1 MAGHTCLRGRL
12 TLILM
17 ISVLASGSSCEPLQL
32 PGAESGP
39 EPESSS
45 SSISHGAQLRTS
57 DVGYTV
63 STGSL
68 RASGPMTT
76 SRDGQVIEGR
86 DFYVEGR
93 DNFALVIS
101 HDNVVVRNNRFRFPD
116 GGQGIEVKSGTR
128 GVTIEHNE
136 FDAVRLSC
144 DRSGHT
150 SSNNN
155 VGQRAMSYSGDH
167 GVIRR
172 NRIKFVRS
180 VLALRG
186 DHNLVVENYVDRL
199 ATQSES
205 CADGSL
211 HGTSVSQ
218 NGGQTGNQVLRNRV
232 VAGASGAIQ
241 HYSHRGPVRGSTV
254 DSNLIVGDGGGFGIY
269 GGRTHTDRGHYRNN
283 RDIKINN
290 NLFTGRFRHPNV
302 RGEGT
307 NAAVDLDRPGNTFQN
322 NRWLNNNPHGNE
334 LPARCGVSQDA
345 CH

>member
-1 MAGHTCLRGRL
+1 MAGHTCLRERL
-12 TLILM
+12 TLLLV

-32 PGAESGP
+32 PATES
-39 EPESSS
+39 ESDPESSS
-45 SSISHGAQLRTS
+45 SSVSHGAQLRTS

-63 STGSL
+63 STDSL
-68 RASGPMTT
+68 RPSGRMTT
-76 SRDGQVIEGR
+76 SHDGQVIEGR

-101 HDNVVVRNNRFRFPD
+101 HDDVVVRNNRFRFPD

-144 DRSGHT
+144 VRSGHT

-155 VGQRAMSYSGDH
+155 VGQRAMWFGGDD

-180 VLALRG
+180 ALALRG
-186 DHNLVVENYVDRL
+186 SHNLVVENYVDRL

-211 HGTSVSQ
+211 HGTSVAQ

-232 VAGASGAIQ
+232 VAGSSGGIM
-241 HYSHRGPVRGSTV
+241 HYSGGGPVRESTV
-254 DSNLIVGDGGGFGIY
+254 DSNLVVGTGSGFGIY
-269 GGRTHTDRGHYRNN
+269 GGRTHTERGNYRDN
-283 RDIKINN
+283 RDIKIDN
-290 NLFTGRFRHPNV
+290 NLFTGRFRYPTAE
-302 RGEGT
+302 GDGT
-307 NAAVDLDRPGNTFQN
+307 NAGVDLDRPGNTFNN
-322 NRWLNNNPHGNE
+322 NRWLDNAPHGNE
-334 LPARCGVSQDA
+334 LTARCGVRQDA